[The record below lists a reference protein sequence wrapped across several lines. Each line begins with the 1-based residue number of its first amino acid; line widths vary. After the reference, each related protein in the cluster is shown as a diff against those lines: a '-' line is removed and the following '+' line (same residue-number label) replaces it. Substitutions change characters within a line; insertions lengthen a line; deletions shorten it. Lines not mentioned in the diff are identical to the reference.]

1 MTYKNYMQYATI
13 GNTDVVYSDHLS
25 PTINTIIKG
34 IEISI
39 FPTTVPMLYK
49 IDIDCSNTLYF
60 STQNGRLFSSD
71 NKLHEVIMLI
81 LGEPL
86 NELIHILK
94 NIELFEENMRNIE
107 LKYQNIKG

>member
-1 MTYKNYMQYATI
+1 MQYATI

-71 NKLHEVIMLI
+71 NKLHEVIKLI

-86 NELIHILK
+86 NELIYILK